1 MTSTMSFNLDTLTLR
16 DAIRALDAGEFSS
29 VELIRAS
36 LQLARATEPELHAF
50 VELYANDALTYAQFA
65 DRARTILR
73 PRRPLTGV
81 PIGIKDI
88 FDIVDRH
95 TRCNSRQLDGADVAP
110 RDAEAVLRLR
120 HDGAILIGKTVT
132 QEYAAGVISDPCR
145 NPWDADRIPGGS
157 SGGSAAAV
165 AVGTCLGALGSDT
178 GGSIRIPASLT
189 GTVGLK
195 PTFGHVS
202 TQGVYPLSPSLDTV
216 GPIARTVADAL
227 ILYLC
232 LTGRTAEIA
241 SIEGLLTGNSEST
254 GRKLTFGPLLASD
267 PLDGVRI
274 GVLRSFGSGNIQPDV
289 ATAFDTSLQVLRDLR
304 AELVEVSWAHEAAA
318 RASAHLISRAES
330 SAIHHQHLRHDPDLI
345 REDIRS
351 RFEIGALV
359 SGDMY
364 LRALAAREA
373 VRDSIAAVYREHALA
388 AIVVP
393 TLPATAPLAE
403 SPMVSLPDGEEFA
416 GPALT
421 RLTMP
426 WNATGQPVISVPC
439 GLDADDLPIGIS
451 FVGRPD
457 EEIALCQIAHAFEL
471 ASGGFAALVA
481 AATTATS

>member
-1 MTSTMSFNLDTLTLR
+1 MTMPVNLDTLTLR
-16 DAIRALDAGEFSS
+16 DAIRALDAGEMSS

-50 VELYANDALTYAQFA
+50 VEIYGNDALTFAQFA

-81 PIGIKDI
+81 PIAIKDI
-88 FDIVDRH
+88 FDIVDRQ
-95 TRCNSRQLDGADVAP
+95 TRCNSRQLDGVSVAP

-120 HDGAILIGKTVT
+120 RDGAIFIGKTVT

-145 NPWDADRIPGGS
+145 NPWDLDRIPGGS

-195 PTFGHVS
+195 PTFGRVP
-202 TQGVYPLSPSLDTV
+202 TERVYPLSPSLDTV

-227 ILYLC
+227 ILYLS
-232 LTGRTAEIA
+232 LTNRTAEIA
-241 SIEGLLTGNSEST
+241 SVDGLLAQERLG
-254 GRKLTFGPLLASD
+254 
-267 PLDGVRI
+267 GVRI
-274 GVLRSFGSGNIQPDV
+274 GVLRPFFTENIQPDV
-289 ATAFDTSLQVLRDLR
+289 LRAFENSLRVLRDLG
-304 AELVEVSWAHEAAA
+304 AGLVEVSWDHARAA
-318 RASAHLISRAES
+318 RASAHLISRVES
-330 SAIHHQHLRHDPDLI
+330 SAVHHEHLRNDPDLI
-345 REDIRS
+345 RDDIRG

-359 SGDMY
+359 SGDVY

-373 VRDSIAAVYREHALA
+373 VRDSIAAVYREHSLA

-393 TLPATAPLAE
+393 TLAATAPLADD
-403 SPMVSLPDGEEFA
+403 PTVPLPDGNEGV

-439 GLDADDLPIGIS
+439 GMDASELPIGLS
-451 FVGRPD
+451 FVGCPD
-457 EEIALCQIAHAFEL
+457 EEVALCRIAHAFEQ
-471 ASGGFAALVA
+471 AIGGFRALVT
-481 AATTATS
+481 AATAPG